1 MRTFVARQ
9 LGAYEPTE
17 LLMTRTTYAVAAA
30 GIIVTLAAGALVA
43 PRSAKATPQ
52 YAQQTGRSCGGCH
65 VSAAGGGALNSAGKA
80 FAANGHKLPKKK

>member
-1 MRTFVARQ
+1 MSRM
-9 LGAYEPTE
+9 Y
-17 LLMTRTTYAVAAA
+17 AAA
-30 GIIVTLAAGALVA
+30 LAGAGMIVTVTAGLVIA
-43 PRSAKATPQ
+43 PRSADATPQ